1 MCGIYGMVS
10 FRGPLRSS
18 AALEAMGRAIRHR
31 GPDDHLL
38 IIEPDAALGT
48 ERLRITDLRPEGAQ
62 PFTDPTSRVWLSCN
76 GAIYNADQ
84 LRARYSSYPFRSS
97 SDVET
102 LLPLYLDAGAEGF
115 TEIDGM
121 FAVAV
126 WDGRAR
132 CLILARDRAGEKPL
146 FYARLED
153 ELWFASEVQALL
165 EPPSI
170 GRTLDDV
177 ALHDYLRL
185 GYPRAPRTMFA
196 GVRTVEPGTVLTF
209 AEQET
214 KRSRYWKPEDI
225 PVEPVPTHIAAD
237 RLDSLL
243 VRAVEKQLQADV
255 PVGVFTS
262 GGVDSA
268 LLAVL
273 ASRVGGRGRDT
284 LRTFTV
290 GFPSASYDERR
301 HAERL
306 ADHVGSSHLT
316 VCADDEAL
324 MGALDVIADRVAEP
338 VADPAIL
345 PTYLLAEA
353 AREHVGVVLSGE
365 GADELLG
372 GYPTYVGH
380 LLTEPFMR
388 LPRMVR
394 SGIGSLVK
402 RLPTS
407 HSKVPVEFLL
417 KRFVAHAGSPAHERH
432 LAWFGTGLP
441 ADLAGTNAS
450 GGGSGWP
457 TVTGTDVAR
466 QAMLFDYRTYLPEGL
481 LTKVDRATMLVAL
494 EARAPYLDRDLTAF
508 ALTLPTNVKVSRT
521 TTKWL
526 LKRVA
531 ERHVPRAIVRRRK
544 RGLSVPIGSW
554 INGGLR
560 AEVDRMLHPER
571 LRAAGL
577 LNASIVSR
585 LLLEHRSGRAN
596 HARALWALLVLERWR
611 DRWIENRQSG
621 RTP

>member
-10 FRGPLRSS
+10 FRGHLRSS
-18 AALEAMGRAIRHR
+18 AGLEAMGRAVRHR

-38 IIEPDAALGT
+38 IVEPDAALGT
-48 ERLRITDLRPEGAQ
+48 ERLRITDPRPDGAQ

-84 LRARYSSYPFRSS
+84 LRAGYSSYPFRSS

-102 LLPLYLDAGAEGF
+102 LLPLFLDTGSGGF
-115 TEIDGM
+115 AEIDGM
-121 FAVAV
+121 FAVVV
-126 WDGRAR
+126 WDGRTR
-132 CLILARDRAGEKPL
+132 SLILARDRAGEKPL
-146 FYARLED
+146 FYAHRDD
-153 ELWFASEVQALL
+153 EVWFASEIQALL
-165 EPPSI
+165 EHPSL
-170 GRTLDDV
+170 GRTLDDI

-196 GVRTVEPGTVLTF
+196 GVRAVEPGTVLTF
-209 AEQET
+209 AAKET
-214 KRSRYWKPEDI
+214 RRSRYWKPEAI
-225 PVEPVPTHIAAD
+225 PVEPVPTHLAAD

-243 VRAVEKQLQADV
+243 VRAVEKQMQADV

-273 ASRVGGRGRDT
+273 ASRVGGRDT

-290 GFPSASYDERR
+290 GFPNASYDERR

-306 ADHVGSSHLT
+306 ADHVGNRHLT

-324 MGALDVIADRVAEP
+324 TGALDVIADRVAEP

-365 GADELLG
+365 GADELFG

-388 LPRMVR
+388 LPRLAR
-394 SGIGSLVK
+394 SGIGALVK

-441 ADLAGTNAS
+441 SDLAGTNAS
-450 GGGSGWP
+450 EEESGWP
-457 TVTGTDVAR
+457 AVKGTDVAR
-466 QAMLFDYRTYLPEGL
+466 QAMLFDYRTYLPDDL

-508 ALTLPTNVKVSRT
+508 ALSLPTNLKVSRT

-554 INGGLR
+554 LNGGLR
-560 AEVDRMLHPER
+560 TEVDRMLHPER
-571 LRAAGL
+571 LRATGI
-577 LNASIVSR
+577 LNAHIVSR

-596 HARALWALLVLERWR
+596 HARALWALLALERWR

>member
-10 FRGPLRSS
+10 FHGPLRSS
-18 AALEAMGRAIRHR
+18 ASLEAMGRAVRHR

-38 IIEPDAALGT
+38 IVEPDAALGT
-48 ERLRITDLRPEGAQ
+48 ERLRITDPRPDGAQ
-62 PFTDPTSRVWLSCN
+62 PFTDPTTRVWLSCN

-84 LRARYSSYPFRSS
+84 LRARYSSYPFRSG

-102 LLPLYLDAGAEGF
+102 LLPLYLDAGVEGF
-115 TEIDGM
+115 EEIDGM

-126 WDGRAR
+126 WDGRTR
-132 CLILARDRAGEKPL
+132 CLVLARDRAGEKPL
-146 FYARLED
+146 FYARRDD
-153 ELWFASEVQALL
+153 ELWFASEIQALL
-165 EPPSI
+165 EHPSL
-170 GRTLDDV
+170 GRMLDAI
-177 ALHDYLRL
+177 ALQDYLRL

-196 GVRTVEPGTVLTF
+196 GVRAVEPGTVLTF
-209 AEQET
+209 AAQET
-214 KRSRYWKPEDI
+214 GRSRYWKPEDI
-225 PVEPVPTHIAAD
+225 PVEPVPTHVAAD

-243 VRAVEKQLQADV
+243 VRAVEKQMQADV

-262 GGVDSA
+262 GGIDSA

-273 ASRVGGRGRDT
+273 ASRVGGRDA

-290 GFPSASYDERR
+290 GFPDASYDERH

-306 ADHVGSSHLT
+306 ANHVGNRHLT
-316 VCADDEAL
+316 VCADNDAL
-324 MGALDVIADRVAEP
+324 MGALDLVADRVAEP

-353 AREHVGVVLSGE
+353 ARKHVGVVLSGE
-365 GADELLG
+365 GADELFG
-372 GYPTYVGH
+372 GYPTYLGH
-380 LLTEPFMR
+380 LLTRPFMR
-388 LPRMVR
+388 LPRPMR
-394 SGIGSLVK
+394 SGIGAFVE
-402 RLPTS
+402 RLPAS
-407 HSKVPVEFLL
+407 HAKVPVEFLL

-441 ADLAGTNAS
+441 PDLVGSGAS
-450 GGGSGWP
+450 QGESGWP
-457 TVTGTDVAR
+457 TFSGTDVAR
-466 QAMLFDYRTYLPEGL
+466 QAMLFDYRTYLPDDL

-494 EARAPYLDRDLTAF
+494 EARAPYLDRDLAAF
-508 ALTLPTNVKVSRT
+508 ALSLPTNLKVSLT

-531 ERHVPRAIVRRRK
+531 ERYVPRAIVRRRK
-544 RGLSVPIGSW
+544 RGLSVPVGSW
-554 INGGLR
+554 LNAGLR
-560 AEVDRMLHPER
+560 TEVDRMLHPER
-571 LRAAGL
+571 LRAAGI
-577 LNASIVSR
+577 LNAHFVSR

-611 DRWIENRQSG
+611 ERWIENRQSR